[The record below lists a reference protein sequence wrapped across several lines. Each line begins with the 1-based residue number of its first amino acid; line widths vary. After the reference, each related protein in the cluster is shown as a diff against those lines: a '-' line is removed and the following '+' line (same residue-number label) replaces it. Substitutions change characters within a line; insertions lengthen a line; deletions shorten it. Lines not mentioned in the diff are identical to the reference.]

1 MYSLQGK
8 GRGRR
13 RRNAAEGKDFSL
25 KESSVDPAKRSTAD
39 KAQQKQTPPS
49 ADMTKQVDNTTSDL
63 NTSFLPIDE
72 LTNDFPTSG
81 LMQSDLLPGF
91 DGQSIDDYLDSSYMS
106 TLPGQH
112 DFDPNFYF
120 GNNCES
126 FDSTP
131 IDSLSG
137 MEVRH
142 RPMNDH

>member
-1 MYSLQGK
+1 
-8 GRGRR
+8 
-13 RRNAAEGKDFSL
+13 
-25 KESSVDPAKRSTAD
+25 
-39 KAQQKQTPPS
+39 
-49 ADMTKQVDNTTSDL
+49 MTQNFDNMTNDT

-72 LTNDFPTSG
+72 LRNDFPTSG

-91 DGQSIDDYLDSSYMS
+91 DGQSIDDYLDSTYMS

-120 GNNCES
+120 GNNCDS

-137 MEVRH
+137 MKVLYRSMTSH
-142 RPMNDH
+142 